1 VEDTSRRVAGAS
13 DPVEGLRTLADTLR
27 ARLRA
32 EVRDSA
38 HPPRGLRHLVGWREL
53 VGQLAKMEPSARRS
67 VCVLQPRYFYDPED
81 PGVELTRAALER
93 GVVTRLITRPA
104 SVAMHPLLPSIF
116 PATRLGPVF
125 LRAMVV
131 DDERALIEGEDTVE
145 GDRTAWFTTRPDL
158 VEAVLEIWDRTL
170 PLTTPILPPGT
181 PPPLSQ
187 RQLDVARLV
196 AVGEKDAA
204 IARHLDMSAR
214 TVERDV
220 RAILQELGARS
231 RTEAVLLMRGR
242 GVNGGQPHRMP

>member
-1 VEDTSRRVAGAS
+1 MEEEADPFVAGTQ
-13 DPVEGLRTLADTLR
+13 DPVEVLRTLADDLR
-27 ARLRA
+27 DRLRA
-32 EVRDSA
+32 EVRQGVGA
-38 HPPRGLRHLVGWREL
+38 ANGLRHLVGWREL
-53 VGQLAKMEPSARRS
+53 VAQLAKMEPSARRT
-67 VCVLQPRYFYDPED
+67 VYVLQPRYFYDPED

-104 SVAMHPLLPSIF
+104 SLQMHPLLPSIF

-131 DDERALIEGEDTVE
+131 DEQRAVIEGEDTVD

-158 VEAVLEIWDRTL
+158 VDAVLDIWHHTL

-187 RQLDVARLV
+187 RQLDVARLI

-204 IARHLDMSAR
+204 IARRLDMSAR

-220 RAILQELGARS
+220 HAILQELGARS

-242 GVNGGQPHRMP
+242 GVNGGRPHR